1 MEKEE
6 SLFILEAL
14 KLMFLLI
21 DSHQAPEFL
30 SFPVDHALWYRAWLF
45 ESEVDSAMKGFDHQ
59 IVGDGSCSNGH
70 PIGEFMHSRCELG
83 GIGFED
89 Q

>member
-30 SFPVDHALWYRAWLF
+30 SFPVDHAL
-45 ESEVDSAMKGFDHQ
+45 
-59 IVGDGSCSNGH
+59 
-70 PIGEFMHSRCELG
+70 
-83 GIGFED
+83 
-89 Q
+89 